1 LRRIAAEGTTME
13 FNATKGAIATV
24 VASLIALCAWA
35 AQRQATG
42 EAGAAAARAAV
53 APTSTQSL
61 DVYTNTAVAAHYAIA
76 AALAPSAAGADP
88 LQVEPRVER
97 ASGTPCVQTILD
109 NTLIVRFSEREPSAA
124 PATPCPGPYSKVKV
138 IVELTGPREHSDPSG
153 NIQLFY
159 TDWNGN
165 DAGTIWTGSTQIT
178 DDIAIWHFERDVT
191 EISKIFTRPQGV
203 MFPGSFD
210 SDYLVFEE
218 LAAQVRS
225 VKLVFYRGNTTTPA
239 QRVADAVFPIA
250 RIDSAY
256 GNNAS
261 FEGTLPRNT
270 VQAFADVYAQVLGVN
285 QRIWANCAPDASFT
299 AFPLLHTPFAMG
311 DAHSIFGDPPH
322 GCNGGAFREVEVLID
337 GTLAGLAPV
346 FPWLPSNI
354 TNAIRN
360 TVNDPAPGV
369 QALNFVPFR
378 IDLTPFAGRLNNGA
392 VHNITLRVAG
402 VDDEQ
407 VFVGGQLILYTDHAR
422 AIVPGAVTG
431 NTLGPA
437 SPAET
442 NTLAQT
448 NFTCTWDST
457 RLCHRLTGTVTTRA
471 RRDFRIDGYVDT
483 SRGRIRS
490 AVIQS
495 NRFTNA
501 VTWDVT
507 GPDTFFDE
515 YDGSFQ
521 QGVRLASNVD
531 RTSYRTLGSTLLS
544 TDKIATSYPLIIDW
558 FQDGRWIT
566 DGEQSGIRANNI
578 RLDVHQARSI
588 RTAQT
593 HRGTPQYTSRLVDV
607 FDGRHY
613 WADGFPTGM
622 DTDWTSSRDYLFT
635 DNRGGC
641 YSAGLTTAFGELQTR
656 TRGDACPGGINGLR
670 WWSHPDGS
678 PDSMGWAPAP

>member
-1 LRRIAAEGTTME
+1 ME
-13 FNATKGAIATV
+13 RNATKGAVAVATV
-24 VASLIALCAWA
+24 SLIALCAWA
-35 AQRQATG
+35 AQRNTTG
-42 EAGAAAARAAV
+42 EVGATVARAAN
-53 APTSTQSL
+53 APATLASATSPRL
-61 DVYTNTAVAAHYAIA
+61 DMYTNTAVAAHYAIA
-76 AALAPSAAGADP
+76 AALLPSAAGADP

-97 ASGTPCVQTILD
+97 ASGTPCVQTILSD
-109 NTLIVRFSEREPSAA
+109 KLIVRFSEQEPVAI

-138 IVELTGPREHSDPSG
+138 IVELTGPRENADPSG

-159 TDWNGN
+159 SDFLDNRT
-165 DAGTIWTGSTQIT
+165 GTIWAGSTQIT
-178 DDIAIWHFERDVT
+178 DDIALWHFERDVT
-191 EISKIFTRPQGV
+191 EISKLFTRPQGA

-210 SDYLVFEE
+210 NDYLVFAE
-218 LAAQVRS
+218 LEARVRS

-239 QRVADAVFPIA
+239 QRVADEVFPLT
-250 RIDSAY
+250 RNEDY

-261 FEGTLPRNT
+261 FEGTLPRNAIQ
-270 VQAFADVYAQVLGVN
+270 VYADVYAQILGTN

-346 FPWLPSNI
+346 FPWLPSNM

-369 QALNFVPFR
+369 QALNFIPFR

-392 VHNITLRVAG
+392 VHEIILRVAG
-402 VDDEQ
+402 VTDEQ
-407 VFVGGQLILYTDHAR
+407 VFVAGQLIVYTDHGR
-422 AIVPGAVTG
+422 AIVPGAVTN
-431 NTLGPA
+431 NTLAAANPT
-437 SPAET
+437 ET

-448 NFTCTWDST
+448 TFACTWDST
-457 RLCHRLTGTVTTRA
+457 RTCHHLTGTVTTRS

-490 AVIQS
+490 SVIQS

-507 GPDTFFDE
+507 GPDTFTQE
-515 YDGSFQ
+515 YEGAFAQ
-521 QGVRLASNVD
+521 KVRLASNVD

-544 TDKIATSYPLIIDW
+544 EDKIATSYPLIIDW

-566 DGEQSGIRANNI
+566 DGEQSGIAADNI

-593 HRGTPQYTSRLVDV
+593 HRGTPQYTTRLLDV
-607 FDGRHY
+607 FDGRHH
-613 WADGFPTGM
+613 WADALPTGM
-622 DTDWTSSRDYLFT
+622 DTDWSSSRDYLFT

-641 YSAGLTTAFGELQTR
+641 YSAGLTTSFGVLQTR